1 MSEWNKCT
9 LQFGKIWRGNQ
20 FLVPQH
26 KVYEIHIL
34 LQTMLHNKK
43 AVDNSK

>member
-9 LQFGKIWRGNQ
+9 LQFGKIWRGKQ

-43 AVDNSK
+43 AEDNSK